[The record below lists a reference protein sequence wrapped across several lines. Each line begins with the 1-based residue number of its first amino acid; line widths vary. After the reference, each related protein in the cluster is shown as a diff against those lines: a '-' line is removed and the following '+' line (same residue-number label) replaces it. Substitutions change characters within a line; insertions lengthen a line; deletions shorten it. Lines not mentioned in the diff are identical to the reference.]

1 MENSLVDVLIP
12 TFRPNQDH
20 LREALDSLLAQSFT
34 NWSAL
39 IHDDA
44 SDTDVASIVEPY
56 LKDSRITFEKSQK
69 RLGIGGNW
77 NACLQK
83 TIQPPVLSSDEG
95 SSHPTIPYVAYLFQD
110 DVWDAHYLENAVRIL
125 NEHPSVGLV
134 SMNHTYKLE
143 EGTQTPEDY
152 TVLQAIKNQRFIPG
166 LHEGKKYLN
175 QWIEDGLW
183 PNLIGE
189 PDFVVMKR
197 EAMDRAGSF
206 KETMPQLLDAEYWVR
221 MLLVTDLYYLNNLS
235 GSFRI
240 HPTAA
245 SVQNRER
252 GKALFDRFKTLN
264 DLIKIMPRG
273 SERKAARKAQ
283 VKQFEMMADKYRSK
297 RDRGDTIKFNGAGCI
312 KGFCMRHPIVTLRA
326 AIKTLKSNS

>member
-1 MENSLVDVLIP
+1 MNLPENPQVDVLIP
-12 TFRPNQDH
+12 AYNPKPGH
-20 LREALDSLLAQSFT
+20 LREALDSLLAQSLT
-34 NWSAL
+34 NWKAL

-44 SDTDVASIVEPY
+44 SETDVALIVEPY
-56 LKDSRITFEKSQK
+56 LEDPRITFEKSEDN
-69 RLGIGGNW
+69 LGIGGNW
-77 NACLQK
+77 NACFKK
-83 TIQPPVLSSDEG
+83 TSLPV
-95 SSHPTIPYVAYLFQD
+95 VAYLFQD
-110 DVWDAHYLENAVRIL
+110 DVWNIHYLENAVRIL

-134 SMNHTYKLE
+134 SMNHNYKLE
-143 EGTQTPEDY
+143 EGVEAPEDY
-152 TVLQAIKNQRFIPG
+152 TVLQAIKKQRFTPG
-166 LHEGKKYLN
+166 FHEGKKYLN

-312 KGFCMRHPIVTLRA
+312 KGFCMRHPIVALRTARKTLR
-326 AIKTLKSNS
+326 INSKN